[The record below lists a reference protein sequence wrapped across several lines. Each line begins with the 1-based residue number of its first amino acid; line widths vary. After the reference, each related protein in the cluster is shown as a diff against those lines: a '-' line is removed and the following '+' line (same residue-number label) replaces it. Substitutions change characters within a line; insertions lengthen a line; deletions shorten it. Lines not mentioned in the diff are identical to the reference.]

1 MEIINTP
8 DRNRAIDYLYK
19 LMNLAVV
26 RTEGLGIPFKR
37 EDYKWVLGARVIN
50 DIDTN
55 SNYICSL
62 YPDQP
67 RTLFGIVIEADYHNP
82 DNVQLWE
89 NITDI
94 V

>member
-1 MEIINTP
+1 MDIISEN
-8 DRNRAIDYLYK
+8 NRAIEYLYK
-19 LMNLAVV
+19 LLNSAEM
-26 RTEGLGIPFKR
+26 RTEKLGIPFKR
-37 EDYKWVLGARVIN
+37 EGYKWVLGARVIN
-50 DIDTN
+50 DIDTSRN
-55 SNYICSL
+55 FIRSI

-67 RTLFGIVIEADYHNP
+67 RTLFGIVVEADYHNP